1 MNTVDI
7 KYAGAVDSFAKR
19 GENLAGVLG
28 GLVERAVRSAYS
40 RDNLANAQYLIDKA
54 PQFSKPS
61 IARSFKRCGLEV
73 VAPEIGSSRYT
84 IVCVVDA
91 KRQAKVFANFA
102 ELVVLEVE
110 AKVKQPPKVRE
121 LKGEVVERATKA
133 LTSTITRLKKTDPE
147 SAQFINELVVNTPKT
162 CLVGA
167 DGTITYLTDAQFD
180 EVQTMLLAKYMPRA
194 A

>member
-1 MNTVDI
+1 MNTVDT
-7 KYAGAVDSFAKR
+7 KYASAVDAFKKR
-19 GENLAGVLG
+19 GENLASALC

-40 RDNLANAQYLIDKA
+40 RSNLANAQYLLDNA
-54 PQFSKPS
+54 PQFSKSS

-73 VAPEIGSSRYT
+73 ASPEIGSSRYSV
-84 IVCVVDA
+84 ICVVDA

-110 AKVKQPPKVRE
+110 EKVKQAPKVRE

-147 SAQFINELVVNTPKT
+147 ASQFINELVVNTPKT

-180 EVQTMLLAKYMPRA
+180 EVQTMLLAKYMPKA